1 MDLLIRTIM
10 FSGVRVCAANKDL
23 IGIRYYHDF
32 ITHLSRKAASIDV
45 EEVIPDYIKR
55 KQG

>member
-55 KQG
+55 KQ